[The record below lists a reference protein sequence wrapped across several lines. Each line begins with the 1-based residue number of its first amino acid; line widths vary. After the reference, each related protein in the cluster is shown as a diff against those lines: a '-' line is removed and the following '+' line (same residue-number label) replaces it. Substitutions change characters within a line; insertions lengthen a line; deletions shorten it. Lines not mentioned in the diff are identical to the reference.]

1 MTRMYDIKYLNGVP
15 RKTSIVLVR
24 ERRTDE

>member
-1 MTRMYDIKYLNGVP
+1 MYDIKYLNGVP